1 MVQQEEIFG
10 TIITVMFTILT
21 IVFMKLFWVDAIAPT
36 WVAIVFT
43 VLFGATAIWACVRVG
58 IYWYYRIKNYFEKK
72 KKK

>member
-1 MVQQEEIFG
+1 M
-10 TIITVMFTILT
+10 TIMFTILT
-21 IVFMKLFWVDAIAPT
+21 
-36 WVAIVFT
+36 IVFT